1 MKYIASFSGGKDSMA
16 TIILAHEHNE
26 PLDLIIFAEVMF
38 DKETSGELPEH
49 IEFIRE
55 KCVPLFESWGYE
67 VKILRAD
74 TTYIDHFYHIVT
86 KSKVPE
92 RNGKKQGFPM
102 AGRCKI
108 NDKCKVQP
116 IRDFIKQFDPKEI
129 TQYIGIAADE
139 PKRLKKLEGTNRVS
153 LLEKYNYTEEMAFEL
168 CKKYDLLSPIY
179 DFSKRGGCWFCPNA
193 RYFELKHLRTCHRHL
208 WDRLLGLEDEEDLIG
223 DIWNTLTGRS
233 MKDNEE
239 MFFWEEAQMDIFD
252 FLDILGVGEN
262 IIKQRE
268 EREKE
273 DKKTA

>member
-1 MKYIASFSGGKDSMA
+1 MIFRSG
-16 TIILAHEHNE
+16 
-26 PLDLIIFAEVMF
+26 
-38 DKETSGELPEH
+38 
-49 IEFIRE
+49 
-55 KCVPLFESWGYE
+55 
-67 VKILRAD
+67 
-74 TTYIDHFYHIVT
+74 
-86 KSKVPE
+86 
-92 RNGKKQGFPM
+92 
-102 AGRCKI
+102 
-108 NDKCKVQP
+108 
-116 IRDFIKQFDPKEI
+116 
-129 TQYIGIAADE
+129 
-139 PKRLKKLEGTNRVS
+139 
-153 LLEKYNYTEEMAFEL
+153 
-168 CKKYDLLSPIY
+168 
-179 DFSKRGGCWFCPNA
+179 GGCWFCPNA